1 MYVHVH
7 VHVSFISDSETQRAI
22 AFHQQKRAI
31 ATEIGSAFHD
41 ILELFKTTKTNEE
54 KKKIASDMTNETLGM
69 LIYVCGSIICI
80 HSVVNDYKLYV
91 CITNYIVHV
100 VYITIL

>member
-1 MYVHVH
+1 MYYIYRICVNNNCYSLYVHVH

-41 ILELFKTTKTNEE
+41 ILELFKTTKSNEE
-54 KKKIASDMTNETLGM
+54 KKKVASDMTNETLGM
-69 LIYVCGSIICI
+69 LICVYVC
-80 HSVVNDYKLYV
+80 LYM
-91 CITNYIVHV
+91 YM
-100 VYITIL
+100 

>member
-1 MYVHVH
+1 MLITIAMVYTCMYTFIYIYIH

-22 AFHQQKRAI
+22 AFHQHKRAI

-69 LIYVCGSIICI
+69 LIYV
-80 HSVVNDYKLYV
+80 VL
-91 CITNYIVHV
+91 
-100 VYITIL
+100 

>member
-1 MYVHVH
+1 MYCTYSTCVYVNNNCYGLYVH

-54 KKKIASDMTNETLGM
+54 KKKN
-69 LIYVCGSIICI
+69 CF
-80 HSVVNDYKLYV
+80 
-91 CITNYIVHV
+91 
-100 VYITIL
+100 